1 MTEPPEERLSP
12 KRRSI
17 KIAIW
22 SVVCLTVALLMAVSW
37 FFSYTM
43 RPGPRSAE
51 STVVIFIPKGA
62 SSRDIAGL
70 LAEQRLIHNDVRFL
84 VLVRLMGQA
93 ANLQA
98 GEFRLKTNQLPLAV
112 IRELSHARPVE
123 HSITIPEGLTI
134 TQIAAIFSAQGWVDE
149 SRFVSLANDPAFI
162 AQLGLHKI
170 NSLEGYLFPETYRLI
185 RPSKGERAILKML
198 VDQALSVWSQLEVKN
213 SSGLTRHQV
222 FTLASIIEKESG
234 VSTERPL
241 IASVFFNRLKK
252 KMKLQSDP
260 TVIYGLE
267 DYNGNLTRA
276 DLKTQT
282 PYNTY
287 VIPGLPAG
295 PIANPG
301 SQSLQA
307 VLTPAESDYLYFVS
321 KNDGTHYFSTSL
333 RQHNRAVQKYQRNN
347 K

>member
-1 MTEPPEERLSP
+1 MTDPPEQRLST
-12 KRRSI
+12 KRQSI
-17 KIAIW
+17 KIATWAVACI
-22 SVVCLTVALLMAVSW
+22 TVTLLMVVIW
-37 FFSYTM
+37 FFSYTL
-43 RPGPRSAE
+43 RPGPLITE
-51 STVVIFIPKGA
+51 STAVIFIPKGT
-62 SSRDIAGL
+62 SSRDIVGL
-70 LAEQRLIHNDVRFL
+70 LAEQRLIHNDTRFL
-84 VLVRLMGQA
+84 ILVRLMGQS

-98 GEFRLKTNQLPLAV
+98 GEFRLKTNQSPLAV
-112 IRELSHARPVE
+112 IKELSSARPVE

-134 TQIAAIFSAQGWVDE
+134 AQIAAIFSAQGWVDE
-149 SRFVSLANDPAFI
+149 SRFISLANDPAFI
-162 AQLGLHKI
+162 AQLGIHNN

-185 RPSKGERAILKML
+185 KPSKGEAAILKML
-198 VDQALSVWSQLEVKN
+198 VDQALSVWSQLAVN
-213 SSGLTRHQV
+213 DNSGLTRHQV

-234 VSTERPL
+234 VSAERPL
-241 IASVFFNRLKK
+241 IASVFLNRLKK

-267 DYNGNLTRA
+267 KYSGNLTKA

-287 VIPGLPAG
+287 VIPGLPKG

-301 SQSLQA
+301 RQSLQA
-307 VLTPAESDYLYFVS
+307 VLSPAESDYLYFVS